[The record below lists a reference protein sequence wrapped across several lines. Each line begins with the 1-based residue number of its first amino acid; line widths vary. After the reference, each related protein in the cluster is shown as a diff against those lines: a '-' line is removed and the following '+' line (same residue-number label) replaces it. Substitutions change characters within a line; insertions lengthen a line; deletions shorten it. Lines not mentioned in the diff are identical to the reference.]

1 MPRMGRNAAKA
12 GLIAALDIG
21 TAKIACLVATL
32 DAEGRPVF
40 AGIGH
45 QRSRGLK
52 SGVVVDAEEAE
63 RAVRAAIGQAERMAG
78 VTLDRVTLALGCG
91 RIGSTRFVARAT
103 LETGIV
109 RPGDLERVLAGGE
122 AYLKR
127 DGRTLVHVDHS
138 DWKLDQTAGVRNP
151 VGMAARELAVEL
163 GAVTADEGPVR
174 NLAAII
180 ERCHVTVGAFTATP
194 VASAHAVTT
203 IEERRLGA
211 LVVDIGAGMTCLAR
225 FVDGRLEQVE
235 AIPVG
240 GNHVTSDLAKG
251 LGTSLTEAERIK
263 TLYGTLVK
271 ATSDDSELISY
282 PAIGQEDEPT
292 VAQTSRARIRELI
305 GPRIAQV
312 FDLVAERLSAGR
324 TLMPDPGFVVLTGGT
339 SQLIGIEGAWMQRF
353 GGVARV
359 GRTRPIGR
367 MPANMSSPAFA
378 TVIGLVA
385 AGRSDA
391 GSGTEHLRRRAD
403 DTGRFGRVQRWLRE
417 SF

>member
-1 MPRMGRNAAKA
+1 MSRLGRSAAKA

-21 TAKIACLVATL
+21 TAKIACLVAAL

-78 VTLDRVTLALGCG
+78 VSIERATLALGCG
-91 RIGSTRFVARAT
+91 RIRSARFVARAT
-103 LETGIV
+103 LDTGIV
-109 RPGDLERVLAGGE
+109 RPDDLDRVLAGGE
-122 AYLKR
+122 AYLQR

-138 DWKLDQTAGVRNP
+138 DWQLDQTAGVRNP
-151 VGMAARELAVEL
+151 VGMAARQLAVEL

-180 ERCHVTVGAFTATP
+180 ERCHVTLGALTATP

-203 IEERRLGA
+203 LEERQLGA
-211 LVVDIGAGMTCLAR
+211 LVIDIGAGMTCLAR

-251 LGTSLTEAERIK
+251 LATSQVEAERIK
-263 TLYGTLVK
+263 TLYGTLVR
-271 ATSDDSELISY
+271 ATSDDSEVISY
-282 PAIGQEDEPT
+282 PVIGQEDEPT
-292 VAQTSRARIRELI
+292 VAQTSRARVRELI
-305 GPRIAQV
+305 APRIEQL
-312 FDLVAERLSAGR
+312 FDLVAERLQADHAELTGV
-324 TLMPDPGFVVLTGGT
+324 GCVVLTGGS
-339 SQLIGIEGAWMQRF
+339 SQLVGLNGLWMQRF
-353 GGVARV
+353 GGSARI
-359 GRTRPIGR
+359 GRPRPIGR
-367 MPANMSSPAFA
+367 LPANLCSPAFA

-385 AGRSDA
+385 TGRSDVAA
-391 GSGTEHLRRRAD
+391 GSELRMRSD
-403 DTGRFGRVQRWLRE
+403 DTGRLGRVHRWLRD

>member
-32 DAEGRPVF
+32 DSEGRPVF

-78 VTLDRVTLALGCG
+78 VALDRVTLALGCG
-91 RIGSTRFVARAT
+91 RIRSTRFVARAA
-103 LETGIV
+103 LQSGIV
-109 RPGDLERVLAGGE
+109 RPDDLDRVLAGGE
-122 AYLKR
+122 AYLQR

-138 DWKLDQTAGVRNP
+138 DWQLDQTAGVRNP

-180 ERCHVTVGAFTATP
+180 ERCHVTVGALTATP
-194 VASAHAVTT
+194 VASAYAVTT
-203 IEERRLGA
+203 LEERRLGA
-211 LVVDIGAGMTCLAR
+211 LVIDIGAGMTCLAR
-225 FVDGRLEQVE
+225 FADGRLEQVE

-251 LGTSLTEAERIK
+251 LATSLVEAERIK

-282 PAIGQEDEPT
+282 PVIGQEDEPT

-305 GPRIAQV
+305 GPRIEQV
-312 FDLVAERLSAGR
+312 FDLIGERLLAGQA
-324 TLMPDPGFVVLTGGT
+324 LLPGSDAVVLTGGT

-353 GGVARV
+353 GGVARI
-359 GRTRPIGR
+359 GRPRPIGR
-367 MPANMSSPAFA
+367 MPGNMASPAFA

-391 GSGTEHLRRRAD
+391 GSGSDHLRARAD
-403 DTGRFGRVQRWLRE
+403 DTGRLGRVQRWLRD